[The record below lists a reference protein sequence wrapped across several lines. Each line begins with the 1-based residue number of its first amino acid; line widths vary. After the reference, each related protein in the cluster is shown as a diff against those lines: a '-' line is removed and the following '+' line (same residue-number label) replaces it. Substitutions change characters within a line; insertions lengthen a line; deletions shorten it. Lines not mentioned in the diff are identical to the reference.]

1 MAGDLMKRIV
11 CLGLALLF
19 ALGILAGCGGDG
31 KENSADNRSSVS
43 DSVISNEDI
52 AFLNADNESVYRVVR
67 PDGDPQVTQ
76 VAVFVSAKMRAL
88 LGAKVRNTSHTED
101 GADQYEILLGNCD
114 RPETEKAREY
124 LFNKTGGRYGDH
136 IICSIGKK
144 IVIFSENPQC
154 LQTAAEYFIE
164 NIVDPEGIK
173 GGIEYVYKVEG
184 DFADITVNSVPIGR
198 FSFVRPHYNSSYLTE
213 LEMEKAVEQVYSET
227 GYRLKILHDTCSQP
241 QTYEIIVGDCEREGV
256 EKITGYDDF
265 KITVKGT
272 KVFINGGSAHATAMG
287 VAEFSRSLG
296 GNISDSDSVVNTYS
310 EALRNY
316 DIGTTLY
323 KTWGEDFDGEEI
335 NTVVWRVGDPT
346 VNWEGL
352 NGKAQVRSSDP
363 DDVYIK
369 DGCFY
374 ITAREDDEY
383 YYGGVIQ
390 TYGTYKYGY
399 IEMSS
404 KIPHGR
410 GFWTALY
417 LCSDDRY
424 SATDSSIPMLAS
436 PEYDVMECFGNS
448 EHYQANI
455 HSWPRNGAD
464 GLYGWEHIS
473 LDNTHGNEK
482 RYHSPDNGIVL
493 GYDFHTYG
501 MMWDNE
507 KVTFTCDGDAFFS
520 YDTTTNEQDI
530 ETNNHNVWIR
540 IAMNVGSATNP
551 EPGITEDP
559 NDWRNTGRFIVD
571 WVNVYQKND
580 GKCTLNGKVLDQ

>member
-1 MAGDLMKRIV
+1 MKRLISLICV
-11 CLGLALLF
+11 LALGLCLF
-19 ALGILAGCGGDG
+19 AGCSS
-31 KENSADNRSSVS
+31 KENKNSYNNESTEVAD
-43 DSVISNEDI
+43 VISKDDI
-52 AFLNADNESVYRVVR
+52 KFLTSDNESVYRVVR
-67 PDGDPQVTQ
+67 PDGEPQVTE
-76 VAVFVSAKMRAL
+76 VAVFLSAKMRSI

-101 GADQYEILLGNCD
+101 GTDQYEILLGNCD
-114 RPETEKAREY
+114 RPETERAKEY
-124 LFNKTGGRYGDH
+124 LYNKTGGRYNDY

-144 IVIFSENPQC
+144 IVIFSENPEC
-154 LQTAAEYFIE
+154 LQTAAKIFIE
-164 NIVDPEGIK
+164 RLVNVKGIK
-173 GGIEYVYKVEG
+173 GGIEQIYAAKGNFETL
-184 DFADITVNSVPIGR
+184 TVNSVPIGR

-213 LEMEKAVEQVYSET
+213 LEMEKAVEQVYSKT
-227 GYRLKILHDTCSQP
+227 GYRLKILHDTYSQISD
-241 QTYEIIVGDCEREGV
+241 YEIIVGDCEREGV
-256 EKITGYDDF
+256 ERITGYDDF
-265 KITVKGT
+265 KITVSGT
-272 KVFINGGSAHATAMG
+272 KVFINGGSAHATAMA
-287 VAEFSRSLG
+287 VSEFLKMLVG
-296 GNISDSDSVVNTYS
+296 DVTDGDSVVNTYS

-335 NTVVWRVGDPT
+335 NRDVWRVGDPN
-346 VNWEGL
+346 VSWEGL
-352 NGKAQVRSSDP
+352 NGKTQVRSSDP

-374 ITAREDDEY
+374 ITAREDEEY

-424 SATDSSIPMLAS
+424 SVNDSSIPMLAS

-473 LDNTHGNEK
+473 LDNTHSNEK

-501 MMWDNE
+501 MMWDSE

-559 NDWRNTGRFIVD
+559 NDWQKTGRFIVD

-580 GKCTLNGKVLDQ
+580 GKCALNGKILD

>member
-1 MAGDLMKRIV
+1 MKRVI
-11 CLGLALLF
+11 CLICMLTLAFCLF
-19 ALGILAGCGGDG
+19 AGCVS
-31 KENSADNRSSVS
+31 KETEGSHNNESAQAQD
-43 DSVISNEDI
+43 VISRDDI
-52 AFLNADNESVYRVVR
+52 VLLNDDKESVYRVVR
-67 PDGDPQVTQ
+67 PDGDPQVVE
-76 VAVFVSAKMRAL
+76 VAVFVSAKMGAL
-88 LGAKVRNTSHTED
+88 LGNKVRNVSHTED
-101 GADQYEILLGNCD
+101 GADQHEILLGNCD
-114 RPETEKAREY
+114 RPETEKAKEY
-124 LFNKTGGRYGDH
+124 LYNKTGGHYDDY

-144 IVIFSENPQC
+144 IVIFFENPQC
-154 LQTAAEYFIE
+154 LRTAAEYFIE
-164 NIVDPEGIK
+164 NIVNPNGIIK
-173 GGIEYVYKVEG
+173 GGIEYVYKVEANF
-184 DFADITVNSVPIGR
+184 DDITVNSVPIGR
-198 FSFVRPHYNSSYLTE
+198 FSFVRPHYNSSYLTQV
-213 LEMEKAVEQVYSET
+213 EMEKTVEQLYSKT
-227 GYRLKILHDTCSQP
+227 GYRPKILHDTYYKA

-256 EKITGYDDF
+256 ERITGYDDF
-265 KITVKGT
+265 KITVSGT

-287 VAEFSRSLG
+287 VAEFSKMLV
-296 GNISDSDSVVNTYS
+296 GNVTDSDSFVSTYS
-310 EALRNY
+310 DALRNY
-316 DIGTTLY
+316 DVATTLY
-323 KTWGEDFDGEEI
+323 KTWGEDFDLEQI
-335 NTVVWRVGDPT
+335 DTVVWRVGDPVT
-346 VNWEGL
+346 KWDGL
-352 NGKAQVRSSDP
+352 NGKVQVRSSDP
-363 DDVYIK
+363 NDVYVK
-369 DGCFY
+369 DGLFY
-374 ITAREDDEY
+374 ITAREDEDY

-404 KIPHGR
+404 KIPHGK

-424 SATDSSIPMLAS
+424 SAVDSTMPMLAS

-501 MMWDNE
+501 MVWDSE

-520 YDTTTNEQDI
+520 YDTNTNEQDI

-551 EPGITEDP
+551 EPGITEDA
-559 NDWRNTGRFIVD
+559 NDWQKTGRFIVD

-580 GKCTLNGKVLDQ
+580 GKCALNGKVLD